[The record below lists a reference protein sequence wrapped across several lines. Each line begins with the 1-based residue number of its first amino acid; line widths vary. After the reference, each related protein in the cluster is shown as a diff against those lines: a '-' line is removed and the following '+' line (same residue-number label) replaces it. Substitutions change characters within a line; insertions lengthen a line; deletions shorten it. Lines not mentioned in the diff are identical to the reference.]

1 MTNKYLETI
10 LKNNNSFIKEVEN
23 AILKEIP
30 FCSDYIE
37 LEKRL
42 NENTDLVFLFDANSS
57 NKLHVCCNEID
68 YVEFFDSPSLAYYN
82 NISYSVDFK
91 NQNLRLSSIFFTC
104 GENKITISPLSTKL
118 SRTFTDEEYQG
129 AFCNSIDW
137 LSAGFVHLAPYP
149 AFTSAI
155 EIEADDK
162 TSKEALDFY
171 TTMKNI
177 SVDHPVEIYEYLF
190 DNKKIDTE
198 TQEVIQLTSDTL
210 IDFNDS
216 NFDKFKFNINEIDL
230 EYREEKKLK
239 VTNKKSMINK

>member
-1 MTNKYLETI
+1 MTNKYFETI
-10 LKNNNSFIKEVEN
+10 LKNNNSFIKEVES
-23 AILKEIP
+23 AILKEIT

-37 LEKRL
+37 LETRL
-42 NENTDLVFLFDANSS
+42 NENTDLVFLFDASS
-57 NKLHVCCNEID
+57 SKLHVCCNEID
-68 YVEFFDSPSLAYYN
+68 YVEFFDSASLAYYN
-82 NISYSVDFK
+82 NISYSVDLK

-190 DNKKIDTE
+190 YNKKIDTE